1 MTSFTVLGIQGKGRP
16 RFASR
21 GGYVTAYTPEKT
33 RAYET
38 TVLSAYKE
46 AGGGL
51 IDGPVAVRLTAWQA
65 LPQRATKAQRAAAER
80 GEIYPIRKPDLDN
93 IIKIVLDALNGAAY
107 ADDTQVVQIDA
118 RKLYTPGESRIAVHV
133 GRLEEIAPASVDWA
147 AGG

>member
-1 MTSFTVLGIQGKGRP
+1 MTTFTVLGIQGKGRP

-21 GGYVTAYTPEKT
+21 GGYVTAYTPDKT
-33 RAYET
+33 RAYES
-38 TVLSAYKE
+38 TVLSAYKA

-93 IIKIVLDALNGAAY
+93 VIKIVLDALNGHAY
-107 ADDTQVVQIDA
+107 GDDTQVVQIDA
-118 RKLYTPGESRIAVHV
+118 RKLYTPGESHITVTV
-133 GRLEEIAPASVDWA
+133 GRLDEIPSAPVDWA
-147 AGG
+147 DGD